1 MGRVFFNTLEHT
13 HEITAATTA
22 YQCLA
27 SDSNKTFILNTAAA
41 TVITLPAD
49 ADMELGWNIKIVQAL
64 ANNAGTLIKCSDVTD
79 TTGQMFTGGVNYQ
92 VIADATADVFQ
103 GYAAAAADDSQ
114 LALDTNLADNMATVG
129 TNLTIMKTA
138 AGKFM
143 VTGHVATAD
152 ADGTGAAIFS
162 NIA

>member
-13 HEITAATTA
+13 HEITASTTT
-22 YQCLA
+22 YQCIA

-64 ANNAGTLIKCSDVTD
+64 ANDAGTLIKCSDVTD

-114 LALDTNLADNMATVG
+114 LALDTNLANNMATVG

-138 AGKFM
+138 TNKFM

-162 NIA
+162 NI

>member
-49 ADMELGWNIKIVQAL
+49 ADMELGWNVKIVQAL
-64 ANNAGTLIKCSDVTD
+64 ANDDGTLIKCSNVTD
-79 TTGQMFTGGVNYQ
+79 QMFTGGVNYQ

-114 LALDTNLADNMATVG
+114 LALDTNLANNMATVG

-138 AGKFM
+138 TNRFM
-143 VTGHVATAD
+143 VTGHVATVD

-162 NIA
+162 NI

>member
-49 ADMELGWNIKIVQAL
+49 ADMEIGWNIKLVMAL
-64 ANNAGTLIKCSDVTD
+64 ANNAGTLIKCTD
-79 TTGQMFTGGVNYQ
+79 LTNSTGQMFIGGVNYQ
-92 VIADATADVFQ
+92 LIADATADIFQ
-103 GYAAAAADDSQ
+103 GYAAAAGDDSQ
-114 LALDTNLADNMATVG
+114 LALDSDLNDNRADVG
-129 TNLTIMKTA
+129 TNITIMKTA
-138 AGKFM
+138 ANRFL
-143 VTGHVATAD
+143 VTGHVATND

-162 NIA
+162 NI

>member
-49 ADMELGWNIKIVQAL
+49 ADIDIGWNIDVKMIL
-64 ANNAGTLIKCSDVTD
+64 ANDLSTAINCSNVTD
-79 TTGQMFTGGVNYQ
+79 QMFIGGFHFTV
-92 VIADATADVFQ
+92 VADATADIFQ
-103 GYAAAAADDSQ
+103 GFSATAANDSQ
-114 LALDTNLADNMATVG
+114 ILLDSNLANNQATVG
-129 TNLTIMKTA
+129 TDLNIMKTSTNRFLVTGTVVGTA
-138 AGKFM
+138 AG
-143 VTGHVATAD
+143 TS
-152 ADGTGAAIFS
+152 AAIFV
-162 NIA
+162 NI

>member
-1 MGRVFFNTLEHT
+1 MGRVFFNTREHT

-22 YQCLA
+22 YQCLD

-49 ADMELGWNIKIVQAL
+49 ADMEIGWNIKIVQAL
-64 ANNAGTLIKCSDVTD
+64 ANDAGTLIKCSDVTD

-103 GYAAAAADDSQ
+103 GYAAAAANDSQ
-114 LALDTNLADNMATVG
+114 LALDTNLANNMATVG

-138 AGKFM
+138 TNKFM
-143 VTGHVATAD
+143 VTGHVATVD

-162 NIA
+162 NI

>member
-27 SDSNKTFILNTAAA
+27 SDSNKTFILNTASA

-49 ADMELGWNIKIVQAL
+49 ADMQLGWNIKVVMAL
-64 ANNAGTLIKCSDVTD
+64 ACNAGILIKCSDATD
-79 TTGQMFTGGVNYQ
+79 STGQMFTGGVNYQ
-92 VIADATADVFQ
+92 VVADATADVFQ

-114 LALDTNLADNMATVG
+114 LALDTNLANNMATVG

-138 AGKFM
+138 ANRFM

-152 ADGTGAAIFS
+152 ADGTGAALFS
-162 NIA
+162 NI

>member
-1 MGRVFFNTLEHT
+1 MGRVFFNTVEHT

-22 YQCLA
+22 YQVLA

-49 ADMELGWNIKIVQAL
+49 ADMELGWNIKVVMAL
-64 ANNAGTLIKCSDVTD
+64 ACNAGILIKCSDVTD

-114 LALDTNLADNMATVG
+114 LALDTNLANNMATVG

-138 AGKFM
+138 TNKFM
-143 VTGHVATAD
+143 VTGHVASVD

-162 NIA
+162 NI

>member
-22 YQCLA
+22 YQCIA

-64 ANNAGTLIKCSDVTD
+64 ANDAGTLIKCSNVTD
-79 TTGQMFTGGVNYQ
+79 QMFTGGVNYQ

-103 GYAAAAADDSQ
+103 GYATAATNDSQ
-114 LALDTNLADNMATVG
+114 LALDTNLANNMATVG

-138 AGKFM
+138 TNRFM
-143 VTGHVATAD
+143 VTGHVATVD

-162 NIA
+162 NI

>member
-1 MGRVFFNTLEHT
+1 MGRVFFNTRNHV

-49 ADMELGWNIKIVQAL
+49 ADMEIGWNIKIAMVL
-64 ANNAGTLIKCSDVTD
+64 ANNAGTLIKCTD
-79 TTGQMFTGGVNYQ
+79 LTNTTGQMFIGGVNYQ
-92 VIADATADVFQ
+92 LIADATADIFQ
-103 GYAAAAADDSQ
+103 GYAAAAGDDSQ
-114 LALDTNLADNMATVG
+114 LALDSDLDDNRADVG
-129 TNLTIMKTA
+129 TNITIIKTA
-138 AGKFM
+138 ANRFF
-143 VTGHVATAD
+143 VSGHVATND

-162 NIA
+162 NI

>member
-64 ANNAGTLIKCSDVTD
+64 ANDAGTLIKCSNVTD
-79 TTGQMFTGGVNYQ
+79 QMFTGGVNYQ

-103 GYAAAAADDSQ
+103 GYATAATNDSQ
-114 LALDTNLADNMATVG
+114 LALDTNLANNMATVG
-129 TNLTIMKTA
+129 TNFTIMKTA
-138 AGKFM
+138 TNRFM
-143 VTGHVATAD
+143 VTGHVATVD

-162 NIA
+162 NI